1 MKEVKISVI
10 VPVYNVETYL
20 KRCIDSILTQSFRDF
35 ELLLIDDGATDC
47 SGTICDEYI
56 AKDDRIR
63 VFHKPNGG
71 AADARNYGI
80 DHAKGAYL
88 TFIDP
93 DDYVVC
99 NFLEA
104 MYCMITK
111 HQADVAL
118 VGMQDVY
125 DSESDTSPII
135 KFDEYIV
142 NSSKEI
148 VRRTLIRDPFGV
160 SPCARL
166 FKRQLFTTRRFPAG
180 KLYEDLITIPYVFSD
195 CDKLVYSN
203 APMYCYFQRSTS
215 AMHHPFYEKDMQ
227 IFNGLKQILDFV
239 TEKYPDIRDAAVC
252 RYIDD
257 SLIVFF
263 QRAIWQDNY
272 VQFAKR
278 IKDTDKEIWREGLHN
293 QYLKKT
299 RKIQILMLLINIRLY
314 QLVYRIKAKQE
325 KS

>member
-1 MKEVKISVI
+1 MGEVKISVI
-10 VPVYNVETYL
+10 VPVYNVEAYL
-20 KRCIDSILTQSFRDF
+20 PRCIDSILAQSFRDF
-35 ELLLIDDGATDC
+35 ELLLIDDGATDS
-47 SGTICDEYI
+47 SGKICDEYVK
-56 AKDDRIR
+56 KDERIR
-63 VFHKPNGG
+63 VFHKSNGG

-80 DHAKGAYL
+80 GNARGAYL
-88 TFIDP
+88 TFVDP

-104 MYCMITK
+104 LYCMIIK
-111 HQADVAL
+111 QQADVAL

-125 DSESDTSPII
+125 DSKSDTNRMAGYG
-135 KFDEYIV
+135 ETVV

-148 VRRTLIRDPFGV
+148 VRRTLIRQPFGV

-166 FKRQLFTTRRFPAG
+166 FKRKLFETRRFPVG

-195 CDKLVYSN
+195 CDKLVYSD
-203 APMYCYFQRSTS
+203 AEMYCYFQRSTS

-227 IFNGLKQILDFV
+227 VFDGLREILDFV

-263 QRAIWQDNY
+263 QRAVWQKDY
-272 VQFAKR
+272 AQFAKR
-278 IKDTDKEIWREGLHN
+278 IKAKDKGIWKEGLHN
-293 QYLKKT
+293 RYLKKT
-299 RKIQILMLLINIRLY
+299 RKIQILMLLINTRLF
-314 QLVYRIKAKQE
+314 QFVYRIKAKQE
-325 KS
+325 K